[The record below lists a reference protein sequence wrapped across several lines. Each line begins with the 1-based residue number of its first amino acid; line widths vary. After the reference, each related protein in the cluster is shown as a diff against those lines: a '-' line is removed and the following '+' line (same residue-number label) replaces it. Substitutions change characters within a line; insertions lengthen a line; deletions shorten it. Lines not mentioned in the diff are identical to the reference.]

1 VQYDD
6 LKREN
11 AELLRKKQELTRQVQ
26 VIGYVLCFSA
36 RPFGGGGESGPE
48 TNRIVVAPTL
58 LLLPIRMTLFD
69 YT

>member
-26 VIGYVLCFSA
+26 VIGYVLCSRRGLLA
-36 RPFGGGGESGPE
+36 VEESQVLKLI
-48 TNRIVVAPTL
+48 RIVVAPTL